1 MGRLWRIPFLID
13 LLFADD
19 PAAIRAFAHDKRL
32 DRNFIGRGA
41 LFNRALTGNVRR
53 VLALDDIQL
62 PSVAPR
68 ADPERLRAYTELQE
82 RLDKVATA
90 GAFDGQSITAIAR
103 AVRGL
108 KDAPILEHAVQQAV
122 GRLFATDYQATEES
136 WAAAQLLDKAAHS
149 MNLFASL
156 VWIITGQ
163 ITKAQLLLGGK
174 VHNDRAGVHA
184 TGIAVHNLVHGFKMM
199 RSLMAYPNTPDPAAG
214 DAIMARC
221 LNAPKNVLREAIPDA
236 PLGID
241 AIRPGTLVV
250 LDLATAQQRDTGPE
264 IVFMAGSWSQCPASA
279 WVPAFIRAVWE
290 RALLL
295 QAPEA
300 GPVGGEFRLDFTRA
314 QATHCRSVYRGLL
327 GVQLV
332 LQLVLGIALLVA
344 PFCFSGIIPVSSST
358 AGFVRIWG
366 LMLVLL
372 AIFYGC
378 GWFDPIYTR
387 WPNVIGIAGRCI
399 TAFFYLLLCGGFLWF
414 ALFDGAFALAL
425 AWAYPRTIRAE
436 LMTRP

>member
-1 MGRLWRIPFLID
+1 MGRLLRIPFFMD

-19 PAAIRAFAHDKRL
+19 PAAIRAFADDKRL
-32 DRNFIGRGA
+32 DRNFTGRGA
-41 LFNRALTGNVRR
+41 LINRALTRKVRR
-53 VLALDDIQL
+53 VLALDDTPL

-68 ADPERLRAYTELQE
+68 ADPDRLRTHAELQE
-82 RLDKVATA
+82 RLDKAATA
-90 GAFDGQSITAIAR
+90 RAFDDQSITGIAR

-108 KDAPILEHAVQQAV
+108 KDAPILELAVQQAV
-122 GRLFATDYQATEES
+122 GSLFATDYQATEES
-136 WAAAQLLDKAAHS
+136 LAAAQLLDKAAHS
-149 MNLFASL
+149 NNPLALL
-156 VWIITGQ
+156 VWVITGQ

-214 DAIMARC
+214 DAIVARC
-221 LNAPKNVLREAIPDA
+221 QKAPKNVLREAIPDL
-236 PLGID
+236 PLGTD

-250 LDLATAQQRDTGPE
+250 LNLATAQQRDNSPE
-264 IVFMAGSWSQCPASA
+264 IVFMAGSWSQCPARA
-279 WVPAFIRAVWE
+279 WVPPFI
-290 RALLL
+290 
-295 QAPEA
+295 APYGNA
-300 GPVGGEFRLDFTRA
+300 RCYCRRRKPGLSGASSTRLHPRPGYPSSFCLSWPLGHAASPATRA
-314 QATHCRSVYRGLL
+314 RLCPARGPL
-327 GVQLV
+327 
-332 LQLVLGIALLVA
+332 
-344 PFCFSGIIPVSSST
+344 CFSGIIPVSSST

-372 AIFYGC
+372 AALYAC
-378 GWFDPIYTR
+378 GWFKPIYTR

-399 TAFFYLLLCGGFLWF
+399 TALLYLFLCGGFLWF

-425 AWAYPRTIRAE
+425 AWAYSRAIRAE